1 MFNQAFK
8 NVSTTVFCC
17 AMLALPL
24 VANSNSQINA
34 VGNTLK
40 ASSQVRLV
48 ANTQFAALDIS
59 LQNLAEP
66 NLSAANS
73 HQVAE
78 LRQAQD
84 RMQVNAGLIFVALL
98 CFVMRANRS
107 RV

>member
-8 NVSTTVFCC
+8 SLSTTVFCC

-40 ASSQVRLV
+40 ASSQVRVV
-48 ANTQFAALDIS
+48 ANTQFAAFDAS
-59 LQNLAEP
+59 LQNLVEP
-66 NLSAANS
+66 NLSASNS

-78 LRQAQD
+78 LRQAEN
-84 RMQVNAGLIFVALL
+84 RMQVNMGLILVALF